1 MIDYGYKD
9 FADLIGKDHG
19 EVISAQRILNAI
31 KRVEAKVEPLNQNVN
46 LLIQDVRQ
54 LQAKL
59 DALENRLLP
68 PGYAFIQKPS
78 EITPAGQV
86 NIPTVFTP
94 PGPAVKSYAEKDY
107 ADMTLHLID
116 KEPKS

>member
-1 MIDYGYKD
+1 MCY
-9 FADLIGKDHG
+9 
-19 EVISAQRILNAI
+19 QRLLDAI
-31 KRVEAKVEPLNQNVN
+31 KRVEAKV
-46 LLIQDVRQ
+46 
-54 LQAKL
+54 

>member
-1 MIDYGYKD
+1 MSNYPDKEWMDYVLSQLLD
-9 FADLIGKDHG
+9 
-19 EVISAQRILNAI
+19 AI

-94 PGPAVKSYAEKDY
+94 PGSEGQ
-107 ADMTLHLID
+107 INN
-116 KEPKS
+116 KEAKL